1 MKRTQLKDS
10 LRTIKKKIVSYISVV
25 VIAMLAT
32 SIFLSVS
39 FASKTILN
47 NGNYYYNE
55 SNYRDAELFYNYG
68 AKQEDIDYFSSLEG
82 VSAAEGEFTL
92 TCSLATDSNPV
103 TVDVMSLT
111 HNISTPILLE
121 GELPLAN
128 NECLV
133 EQDLATENSICIG
146 DHVSFVDEDGNK
158 PDELAYDEYVVT
170 GIIYHA
176 NNLAIAMY
184 TNNNLCAVIPLDGF
198 DSEARHNL
206 FTSILLR
213 FNSTE
218 GMSRFDKRY
227 LEAVRDMEDE
237 LEPIIE
243 ERGGI
248 IYSSIRS
255 EYEETIDG
263 YQVDLDAG
271 LAQLNDSRAQ
281 IDDGWAELAEGE
293 AELENAERQLAE
305 SRQQLDEAQTTLEN
319 ARIQLEDAERQLA
332 AGWQE
337 LQANLAVL
345 EAAEAQ
351 FAPARAQLETAR
363 AQLDEAHQQLLDGEA
378 QLQYFADQIA
388 QGQIQLD
395 EARQQL
401 ADAESRLNQ
410 AQAEIDSHAAEAADL
425 EQQLQDATNTINNN
439 VVPFA
444 TNLHTILKSLIGDY
458 ADLFDW
464 SQVTTPVDYHD
475 RNSHINR
482 YVLPGDVTIDIAQ
495 PLSVNLETLL
505 RTLNLS
511 EETLAAAYSAATGNP
526 PELPVGVSSW
536 HQYISGIAADRVLD
550 VFPSY
555 NTLVDNVNQWE
566 TGHDYYIQYTDAVN
580 EVLNGWNQY
589 YGGMSRYYQGLEELN
604 SSIDLFNQK
613 QAEYNAGLEEY
624 NRGLAEYNAAL
635 AEYNAARAPLDEG
648 WAQYYAALDRYN
660 AALAE
665 FERNH
670 QAYLTGLA
678 EYQAGSEDYEYG
690 QSAYEQGLREYEESF
705 ERLQAAEDEYAEGLA
720 EYEENLEQFEAARD
734 MLDIS
739 NQSRFLFSDVTAN
752 RSYSII
758 RRTGG
763 NLSDIGRTFTAVF
776 VIIAALVIYATLG
789 RIVDEQRNQ
798 IGTNKALGFFNKEVL
813 SKYLL
818 FGITG
823 TLAGAIIGTVLG
835 YIVVLPVVMKG
846 YSHNFVYGAGKYA
859 FVPYLVVAVVITA
872 IILATFTIVFAC
884 LTMLT
889 SNAITLLAP
898 PVPHVH
904 KHKGKAKPVKF
915 LYPKLIVMNMLS
927 DKKRVIATIV
937 SVLGCCTLLSAG
949 FGMQFAIK
957 NSISN
962 QFIKYE
968 HYDYKVKFDNV
979 RNPDAE
985 AEVLEALNNNGTT
998 YVEMSDYFR
1007 VAKVEGTTIAIELVC
1022 GDLDEIN
1029 PYFTLND
1036 ADTGTHLDST
1046 RSGIWI
1052 HSKLSEYY
1060 GVHPGD
1066 TLIVYDNK
1074 LNPYTITIAG
1084 IYENNLGFY
1093 SFMTRENYVEIFGE
1107 EPQYNS
1113 YFIFQNEQGPLNLIS
1128 DIDQIEGISE
1138 FKNNIELRDYY
1149 LDVASA
1155 LDALSFVL
1163 IGMSAML
1170 AYFILLNL
1178 VSMLINQKKRE
1189 LTIMR
1194 VNGFSL
1200 AKTITYVASELAVC
1214 TVIGII
1220 LGLICGN
1227 GLELNIVHLLES
1239 DQLRFEHGIQWTGC
1253 IYSTLITIFFTALVS
1268 APVFRKIKFLQLTD
1282 MTS

>member
-1 MKRTQLKDS
+1 
-10 LRTIKKKIVSYISVV
+10 
-25 VIAMLAT
+25 MLAT

-39 FASKTILN
+39 FASTTIIS
-47 NGNYYYNE
+47 NGDYYYTN

-82 VSAAEGEFTL
+82 ISAAEGEFTL
-92 TCSLATDSNPV
+92 TCALATDSSPV

-111 HNISTPILLE
+111 HSISTPIILE

-133 EQDLATENSICIG
+133 EQDLATENSISIG
-146 DHVSFVDEDGNK
+146 DHVSFVDEDGNN

-170 GIIYHA
+170 GIIYHS

-184 TNNNLCAVIPLDGF
+184 TNNNLCVVMPLDGF
-198 DSEARHNL
+198 DSEARHDL

-213 FNSTE
+213 FNCTE
-218 GMSRFDKRY
+218 GMSRFDKNY
-227 LEAVRDMEDE
+227 LEAVREMEDE
-237 LEPIIE
+237 LEPLIE

-248 IYSSIRS
+248 IYSGIRS
-255 EYEETIDG
+255 EYEDTISA
-263 YQVDLDAG
+263 YQIDLDTG

-281 IDDGWAELAEGE
+281 IDEGWAELADGE
-293 AELENAERQLAE
+293 AELADAQRQLTE

-319 ARIQLEDAERQLA
+319 ARIQLEDAQQQLDV
-332 AGWQE
+332 GWQE
-337 LQANLAVL
+337 LEANLATL

-351 FAPARAQLETAR
+351 IAPVR
-363 AQLDEAHQQLLDGEA
+363 AQLDEAQQQLEDGA
-378 QLQYFADQIA
+378 VQLQYLSEQIA
-388 QGQIQLD
+388 QGQIQI
-395 EARQQL
+395 EAARQQL
-401 ADAESRLNQ
+401 TDAEARLNA
-410 AQAEIDSHAAEAADL
+410 AQAEIDAHAGEIAQL
-425 EQQLQDATNTINNN
+425 EQQLQDATDTINNN

-444 TNLHTILKSLIGDY
+444 SNLHYILKALIGDY
-458 ADLFDW
+458 ADIFDW
-464 SQVTTPVDYHD
+464 SQITTPIDYHD
-475 RNSHINR
+475 PNAHINR
-482 YVLPGDVTIDIAQ
+482 YILPGDIVIDIGQ
-495 PLSVNLETLL
+495 PLAVNIETLL

-511 EETLAAAYSAATGNP
+511 EELLAAAYQAATGYWP
-526 PELPVGVSSW
+526 ILPDGMSSW
-536 HQYISGIAADRVLD
+536 HQFISVLAAERLLE
-550 VFPSY
+550 VFPQY
-555 NTLVDNVNQWE
+555 NTLLDNVNQWE
-566 TGHDYYIQYTDAVN
+566 TGHDYYIQYVNAVN
-580 EVLNGWNQY
+580 EVQNGWNEY
-589 YGGMSRYYQGLEELN
+589 YGNLSRYNQGADDLN
-604 SSIDLFNQK
+604 RAIVFYNDK
-613 QAEYNAGLEEY
+613 QAEYNAGLEQY
-624 NRGLAEYNAAL
+624 NQGL
-635 AEYNAARAPLDEG
+635 AEYNAARAQLDDG
-648 WAQYYAALDRYN
+648 WAQYYAALERYN
-660 AALAE
+660 AGLAE
-665 FERNH
+665 YERNR

-678 EYQAGSEDYEYG
+678 EYQSGSEEYDYG
-690 QSAYEQGLREYEESF
+690 LSAYEQGLREYEESF

-720 EYEENLEQFEAARD
+720 EYEEGLEQFEAARD

-752 RSYSII
+752 RSYCII

-823 TLAGAIIGTVLG
+823 TLEGAIIGTILG

-872 IILATFTIVFAC
+872 IILAAFTIVFAC

-904 KHKGKAKPVKF
+904 KHKGKTKPVKF

-968 HYDYKVKFDNV
+968 HYDYKVKFDNM
-979 RNPDAE
+979 RNPDAGE
-985 AEVLEALNNNGTT
+985 EVLEALNNNGTT
-998 YVEMSDYFR
+998 YLEMSDYYR
-1007 VAKVEGTTIAIELVC
+1007 VAKVEGTTIPIELVC
-1022 GDLDEIN
+1022 GDLDEFDQF
-1029 PYFTLND
+1029 FTLND
-1036 ADTGTHLDST
+1036 ADTGTHLDSS

-1060 GVHPGD
+1060 DVHPGD
-1066 TLIVYDNK
+1066 TLIVYDNR

-1093 SFMTRENYVEIFGE
+1093 SFMTPENYVDIFGE

-1113 YFIFQNEQGPLNLIS
+1113 YFLFQNEQGPLNLIS

-1138 FKNNIELRDYY
+1138 FKNNIEYKDYY

-1155 LDALSFVL
+1155 LDAISFVL

-1178 VSMLINQKKRE
+1178 VSMLINQKRRE

-1194 VNGFSL
+1194 INGFSL

-1227 GLELNIVHLLES
+1227 GLELNIVRLLES
-1239 DQLRFEHGIQWTGC
+1239 DQIRFEHGIQWTGC
-1253 IYSTLITIFFTALVS
+1253 LYSTLITIFFTALVS
-1268 APVFRKIKFLQLTD
+1268 APVFRKIKYLKLAD

>member
-10 LRTIKKKIVSYISVV
+10 LRTIKKQIVSYISVV

-133 EQDLATENSICIG
+133 EQDLATENSISIG
-146 DHVSFVDEDGNK
+146 DHVSFVDEDGNI

-198 DSEARHNL
+198 DSEARRDL

-213 FNSTE
+213 FNCTE

-248 IYSSIRS
+248 IYSGIRS

-337 LQANLAVL
+337 LQYNLALL

-351 FAPARAQLETAR
+351 LAPAH
-363 AQLDEAHQQLLDGEA
+363 AQLDEAQRQLADANA
-378 QLQYFADQIA
+378 QLQYFAEQIN
-388 QGQIQLD
+388 QGQIQI
-395 EARQQL
+395 EAARQQL

-458 ADLFDW
+458 ADSFDW

-495 PLSVNLETLL
+495 PLSVNVETLL

-536 HQYISGIAADRVLD
+536 DQYISGIAADRVLD

-555 NTLVDNVNQWE
+555 NTLTDSVSQWE
-566 TGHDYYIQYTDAVN
+566 TGHDYYIQYTDAVA
-580 EVLNGWNQY
+580 EVQSGWNQY
-589 YGGMSRYYQGLEELN
+589 YSGRTQYNEGLAELN
-604 SSIDLFNQK
+604 RNIEYFNQK
-613 QAEYNAGLEEY
+613 QAEYNAGLAEY
-624 NRGLAEYNAAL
+624 NQRLAEYQ
-635 AEYNAARAPLDEG
+635 AARTSLDDG

-660 AALAE
+660 TALAE
-665 FERNH
+665 FEANRS
-670 QAYLTGLA
+670 AYINGLA
-678 EYQAGSEDYEYG
+678 EYRSGSEEYEYG
-690 QSAYEQGLREYEESF
+690 LAAYEQNMIEYEESY
-705 ERLQAAEDEYAEGLA
+705 ERLEEGEAEYAEGLA
-720 EYEENLEQFEAARD
+720 EYEDSLEQFEAARD

-752 RSYSII
+752 RSYCII

-859 FVPYLVVAVVITA
+859 FVPYLVIAVVITA

-968 HYDYKVKFDNV
+968 HYDYKVKFDNE

-998 YVEMSDYFR
+998 YVEMSDYYR

-1029 PYFTLND
+1029 QYFTLND
-1036 ADTGTHLDST
+1036 ADTGTHLDSS

-1093 SFMTRENYVEIFGE
+1093 SFMTSENYVSIFGE

-1128 DIDQIEGISE
+1128 DIDRIEGISE

-1227 GLELNIVHLLES
+1227 GLELNIVRLLES
-1239 DQLRFEHGIQWTGC
+1239 DQIRFEHGIQWTGC

-1268 APVFRKIKFLQLTD
+1268 APVFRKIKYLKLAD